1 MVSRPIIRSFIL
13 LLGKIV
19 GFWLVTQPEF
29 RATLLAPIG
38 IGLCLGYSSG
48 AIESIKEDPNI
59 DPTTNQI
66 SWFGSILTVGAA
78 IGSLLSGNTIDKMGR
93 KFHIL
98 LGNLCFV
105 IGWLLI
111 IVDKTSMELAIVGRL
126 VGGLGVGIVAI
137 AVPTYIG
144 EVSPPDVRGTLGSA
158 FQLLVTGTD
167 IKLKTNQTAYYV
179 IGNT

>member
-1 MVSRPIIRSFIL
+1 M
-13 LLGKIV
+13 
-19 GFWLVTQPEF
+19 
-29 RATLLAPIG
+29 
-38 IGLCLGYSSG
+38 CLGYSSG
-48 AIESIKEDPNI
+48 AIESIKDDPNI

-144 EVSPPDVRGTLGSA
+144 EVSPPDVRGTLGAA
-158 FQLLVTGTD
+158 FQLLVTGMD
-167 IKLKTNQTAYYV
+167 LNLEPFLYILF
-179 IGNT
+179 IERF

>member
-1 MVSRPIIRSFIL
+1 MVAASLLSDAEFGPNHHRKEIAHFINSP
-13 LLGKIV
+13 
-19 GFWLVTQPEF
+19 FQPEF
-29 RATLLAPIG
+29 RATLLGPIG

-48 AIESIKEDPNI
+48 AIESIKDDPNI

-105 IGWLLI
+105 IGWLLF
-111 IVDKTSMELAIVGRL
+111 
-126 VGGLGVGIVAI
+126 
-137 AVPTYIG
+137 Y
-144 EVSPPDVRGTLGSA
+144 
-158 FQLLVTGTD
+158 
-167 IKLKTNQTAYYV
+167 
-179 IGNT
+179 

>member
-1 MVSRPIIRSFIL
+1 
-13 LLGKIV
+13 
-19 GFWLVTQPEF
+19 
-29 RATLLAPIG
+29 
-38 IGLCLGYSSG
+38 
-48 AIESIKEDPNI
+48 
-59 DPTTNQI
+59 
-66 SWFGSILTVGAA
+66 
-78 IGSLLSGNTIDKMGR
+78 MGR

-167 IKLKTNQTAYYV
+167 IKLKTHQTVYYV
-179 IGNT
+179 IGIT

>member
-1 MVSRPIIRSFIL
+1 
-13 LLGKIV
+13 
-19 GFWLVTQPEF
+19 
-29 RATLLAPIG
+29 
-38 IGLCLGYSSG
+38 
-48 AIESIKEDPNI
+48 
-59 DPTTNQI
+59 
-66 SWFGSILTVGAA
+66 
-78 IGSLLSGNTIDKMGR
+78 MGR

-167 IKLKTNQTAYYV
+167 FKLRTNQTADYV
-179 IGNT
+179 IEKPFYI